1 MRIFSFNRVLII
13 LVVWLCTI
21 ITSWAQAQP
30 SSFTVKGEVD
40 LFSSPSGNQIGRL
53 IAGKQSEFPFTT
65 EVQNDGKGWV
75 NIQLE
80 GWINK
85 TSTTVKEVGA
95 SKNIRV
101 IRKKDNILAAPNK
114 LVIAEIYQG
123 SEIEVLKE
131 SKGWLKVNLIG
142 WLLTTQTSLIT
153 SPKPQIDK
161 VVTPPVIIPPLSEH
175 QQKISISP
183 AVIEKLSSVLEHID
197 LQQERSE
204 SILKI
209 LNNIEEKLKPITNLD
224 DQLKQQN
231 EQQVANTQSIL
242 EQIKNTQERINN
254 QSVLEQIKQIH
265 EEVNNRS
272 HRGIISDGSVTLL
285 SEKYLTIGIFII
297 SLILVMGIIL
307 WWLIY
312 HRMNKLSG
320 YNQFTEIN
328 QGLLRN
334 TDALQLLNTI
344 TIKGLEETKGAVGI
358 TIERNTNELREYLLK
373 QLTEITQGMN
383 SFFAQLSQRNTKDFS
398 EFRENVFNQLVSNKD
413 ELVQLLASNN
423 QNLQTIFTNF
433 SDKTVALLINSSKT
447 TNESLQNL
455 SKEIKESFHN
465 LNEKVVSDLGYIQT
479 NLTSNLGSLNQGI
492 GNSFADF
499 NEKIVSSQTEMR
511 QQLVTNNNEIN
522 YLLAS
527 NNQNLQTTFTNFS
540 DKTVALLMNSSKTTN
555 ESLQNLSKEIKESFS
570 KLNEKVVSDLGSIQT
585 NLTSNLGSLNQ
596 GMNISFTDFN
606 EKIISSQT
614 EMRQDISH
622 SISTL
627 NEKVVSDLGS
637 IQTNLASQLG
647 LLNQSTGRSFTEFS
661 EKIIATLTGM
671 RQVMT
676 DAISILNEKILNEL
690 GDMRTHLVSSTAESV
705 QSQSKVMEEF
715 RGKVG
720 SAVETSLK
728 NSMDMLNNMFTE
740 LRNTTQNH
748 LQLMNQ
754 KVEERLNKG
763 FEKNNEVFTNVLQ
776 RLQQIDQA
784 QQKISELSTNVVTLQ
799 QTLDNKGARGAFGEV
814 QLVDIV
820 RDAFPE
826 KYVKFQQTMKNGKRP
841 DCLLLL
847 PPPTG
852 NIAIDA
858 KFPLENYLIMVNKDF
873 TDLERTNA
881 SKNFKRDMKKHIMDI
896 SEKYI
901 IPGETADGALMFIPS
916 EAVFA
921 EIHAYHS
928 DIVSEAQNRHVWIT
942 SPTTLMAVLTT
953 ARAVLAD
960 AERNQQAQ
968 IIHQHLISLSVEF
981 TRFTKR
987 MDDLSKHIGQ
997 ANNDVEQIAI
1007 TAKKITNKFSKIE
1020 KVEFEDS
1027 IPALASDEE
1036 I

>member
-1 MRIFSFNRVLII
+1 M
-13 LVVWLCTI
+13 T
-21 ITSWAQAQP
+21 
-30 SSFTVKGEVD
+30 
-40 LFSSPSGNQIGRL
+40 
-53 IAGKQSEFPFTT
+53 
-65 EVQNDGKGWV
+65 
-75 NIQLE
+75 
-80 GWINK
+80 
-85 TSTTVKEVGA
+85 
-95 SKNIRV
+95 
-101 IRKKDNILAAPNK
+101 APNK
-114 LVIAEIYQG
+114 SVVATIFQG
-123 SEIEVLKE
+123 VEVESLEE

-142 WLLTTQTSLIT
+142 WLLTAQTSLVN
-153 SPKPQIDK
+153 SPQPQIEK
-161 VVTPPVIIPPLSEH
+161 VVTSES
-175 QQKISISP
+175 QQKNSISP
-183 AVIEKLSSVLEHID
+183 AVIEKLPSILDSIA

-204 SILKI
+204 STLKF
-209 LNNIEEKLKPITNLD
+209 LNNLEEELKLITRFNN
-224 DQLKQQN
+224 QLKQQN
-231 EQQVANTQSIL
+231 EQQVANTQFIL
-242 EQIKNTQERINN
+242 EQIKNIQEKINN
-254 QSVLEQIKQIH
+254 QSVLEQLQQIH
-265 EEVNNRS
+265 EEVKSQNY
-272 HRGIISDGSVTLL
+272 RGITSDGLL
-285 SEKYLTIGIFII
+285 TSLPNKYLTIGILIA
-297 SLILVMGIIL
+297 SSILVVGIIL

-320 YNQFTEIN
+320 YSQFTEIN

-344 TIKGLEETKGAVGI
+344 TIKGLEETKGVVSI

-373 QLTEITQGMN
+373 QLTEITQGIN

-413 ELVQLLASNN
+413 ELVQLVASNN

-455 SKEIKESFHN
+455 SKEIKESF
-465 LNEKVVSDLGYIQT
+465 
-479 NLTSNLGSLNQGI
+479 SN
-492 GNSFADF
+492 
-499 NEKIVSSQTEMR
+499 
-511 QQLVTNNNEIN
+511 
-522 YLLAS
+522 
-527 NNQNLQTTFTNFS
+527 
-540 DKTVALLMNSSKTTN
+540 
-555 ESLQNLSKEIKESFS
+555 
-570 KLNEKVVSDLGSIQT
+570 LNEKVVSDLGSIQT

-596 GMNISFTDFN
+596 GMNSSFADFN
-606 EKIISSQT
+606 EKIISSQA

-637 IQTNLASQLG
+637 IQTNLASQLQ

-661 EKIIATLTGM
+661 EKIIATLTEM

-676 DAISILNEKILNEL
+676 DSISILNEKILNEL

-715 RGKVG
+715 RGRVG

-873 TDLERTNA
+873 SDLERTNA
-881 SKNFKRDMKKHIMDI
+881 SKNFKRDMKKHIIDI

-1027 IPALASDEE
+1027 IPILVSDED

>member
-1 MRIFSFNRVLII
+1 MKIFSFNRVLII

-21 ITSWAQAQP
+21 ITSWAQTQP

-40 LFSSPSGNQIGRL
+40 LFASPGGNQIGKL
-53 IAGKQSEFPFTT
+53 IAGKQSKFPFTT
-65 EVQNDGKGWV
+65 EVQDDGKGWV
-75 NIQLE
+75 KISLG

-85 TSTTVKEVGA
+85 TSTAVKVGA
-95 SKNIRV
+95 SNNIRV
-101 IRKKDNILAAPNK
+101 IRKKDNILTAPNK
-114 LVIAEIYQG
+114 SVIAAISQG
-123 SEIEVLKE
+123 VEIESLEE

-142 WLLTTQTSLIT
+142 WLLTAQTSLIT
-153 SPKPQIDK
+153 SPQPQIEK
-161 VVTPPVIIPPLSEH
+161 VVTPSASIPLLSES

-183 AVIEKLSSVLEHID
+183 AVIEKLPSILESIA

-204 SILKI
+204 STLK
-209 LNNIEEKLKPITNLD
+209 LLKNLEEKLKPIVNLD
-224 DQLKQQN
+224 NQLKQQN

-242 EQIKNTQERINN
+242 EQIKNIQGKVNN
-254 QSVLEQIKQIH
+254 QSVLEQLQQIY
-265 EEVNNRS
+265 EEVKSQS
-272 HRGIISDGSVTLL
+272 HGGIISDGSVTSL
-285 SEKYLTIGIFII
+285 SEKYLTIGIFIT
-297 SLILVMGIIL
+297 SLILVIGIIL
-307 WWLIY
+307 WWLLY

-320 YNQFTEIN
+320 YSQFTEIN
-328 QGLLRN
+328 QGLVRN
-334 TDALQLLNTI
+334 TDALQSLNTI
-344 TIKGLEETKGAVGI
+344 TIRGLEETKGAVGL

-383 SFFAQLSQRNTKDFS
+383 SFFAQSSQRNTKDFS
-398 EFRENVFNQLVSNKD
+398 EFRENVSNQLVSNKT
-413 ELVQLLASNN
+413 EISQLL
-423 QNLQTIFTNF
+423 I
-433 SDKTVALLINSSKT
+433 
-447 TNESLQNL
+447 
-455 SKEIKESFHN
+455 
-465 LNEKVVSDLGYIQT
+465 
-479 NLTSNLGSLNQGI
+479 
-492 GNSFADF
+492 
-499 NEKIVSSQTEMR
+499 
-511 QQLVTNNNEIN
+511 
-522 YLLAS
+522 S

-540 DKTVALLMNSSKTTN
+540 DKTVILLMNSLKTTN
-555 ESLQNLSKEIKESFS
+555 GSLQSLSKEIKESFS
-570 KLNEKVVSDLGSIQT
+570 SLNEKVVSDLGSIQT
-585 NLTSNLGSLNQ
+585 NLASNLGSLNQ
-596 GMNISFTDFN
+596 GINRSFAEFN
-606 EKIISSQT
+606 EKIVSSQT
-614 EMRQDISH
+614 EMRQGLSH

-647 LLNQSTGRSFTEFS
+647 SLNQSMGRSFTEFN
-661 EKIIATLTGM
+661 EKIIVTLTEM
-671 RQVMT
+671 RQTMA
-676 DAISILNEKILNEL
+676 DSISTLNEKVLNEL
-690 GDMRTHLVSSTAESV
+690 GGMRTHLVSSTAESV
-705 QSQSKVMEEF
+705 QSQSKTMEEF

-728 NSMDMLNNMFTE
+728 NSTDMLKNMFAE

-763 FEKNNEVFTNVLQ
+763 FEKNNEVFLNVVQ

-799 QTLDNKGARGAFGEV
+799 QTLDSKGARGAFGEV
-814 QLVDIV
+814 QLVDLV

-826 KYVKFQQTMKNGKRP
+826 KYVKFQQTMRNGKRP

-881 SKNFKRDMKKHIMDI
+881 SKNFKRDMKKHIIDI

-901 IPGETADGALMFIPS
+901 VPGETADGALMFIPS

-928 DIVSEAQNRHVWIT
+928 DIVHEAQNRRVWIT

-968 IIHQHLISLSVEF
+968 IIHQHLISLSGEF

-997 ANNDVEQIAI
+997 ANNDVEQITI
-1007 TAKKITNKFSKIE
+1007 TAKKITNKFSRIE

-1027 IPALASDEE
+1027 IPTLTSDEDA
-1036 I
+1036 IA